1 MRKFFATLFVL
12 MLIILLSSRSFA
24 QDTESGWLIKADH
37 INPANYY
44 GVTLGNGMIGLVSSA
59 NPMSVKDVVLNGAY
73 DNYGRGRTS
82 NILKGFSFANMSL
95 VVDGQ
100 YISIDNVT
108 DYHQT
113 MDMKHAVLIEQFDVG
128 DKATVTYK
136 LRALRELPFTSLI
149 QMTVTAHKNIS
160 ITPSNSIEAPSI
172 LKDVHNYYSQITH
185 SHGEIPLM
193 TSVAKSPTGKLTV
206 AASCSYIF
214 EGMKQPHMIHQE
226 WDQNRH
232 LIQFTKELKKG
243 QTITFSVVG
252 SEASSAQF
260 SDPRNEAERLSIFAS
275 LEGTNRL
282 IQRHNEAWAHLWN
295 GDIKITGNIQDQR
308 DVRFSL
314 YNLYSFIR
322 SGTDYSL
329 SPMGLSGLGYNGHVF
344 WDAEI
349 WMYPSMLLLHPDIA
363 KSMLDYRY
371 KRLGAAKENALSLGY
386 KGAMFPWESDNT
398 GQEATPVWALS
409 GPFEHHITA
418 DIGIAFWN
426 YYLVTRNKKYLKEKG
441 YPVLKAV
448 ANFWV
453 SRVQKDKNGHD
464 NINNVVAADE
474 WAENINNDAFTNG
487 AAITALNDAV
497 KAARILGEKPDPK
510 WSNAAG
516 LIPINHFKNGVV
528 KEFDS
533 YHGEP
538 IKQADV
544 NLLAYPLHIVN
555 DKTTIQKDLEYY
567 EPKIGNGPAM
577 SYSVLS
583 TLFSRLGNK
592 DKSYQLFEKGFVP
605 NKKPPFGVLAESAG
619 GTNPYFATGA
629 GGMLQAVLAGFGG
642 LHITKQGIIQK
653 NGLLP
658 KEWKSLTITGVGVNN
673 ETFTVK

>member
-1 MRKFFATLFVL
+1 MRKLSSFLFVL
-12 MLIILLSSRSFA
+12 IIFSIATIPVCA
-24 QDTESGWLIKADH
+24 QNSGWEIKADH
-37 INPANYY
+37 INPGHYY
-44 GVTLGNGMIGLVSSA
+44 GVTLGNGMIGLVSSS
-59 NPMSVKDVVLNGAY
+59 NPMKVKDVVLNGAY

-95 VVDGQ
+95 AIDGQ
-100 YISIDNVT
+100 LVSENNISN
-108 DYHQT
+108 YHQT
-113 MDMKHAVLIEQFDVG
+113 LDMKHAVLIEHFDVG
-128 DKATVTYK
+128 NKATITYK

-149 QMTVTAHKNIS
+149 QMTITPHQDIT
-160 ITPSNSIEAPSI
+160 ITPSNAIVAPPI
-172 LKDVHNYYSQITH
+172 LKNVHNYFSQIKH
-185 SHGEIPLM
+185 SHGVIPLL

-214 EGMKQPHMIHQE
+214 EGMQQPHLIHQE

-232 LIQFTKELKKG
+232 LVQFTKKLKKDHSV
-243 QTITFSVVG
+243 TISVVG
-252 SEASSAQF
+252 SETSSAQF

-282 IQRHNEAWAHLWN
+282 IQRHNKAWANLWK
-295 GDIKITGNIQDQR
+295 GDIKIAGDVQDQR

-322 SGTDYSL
+322 AGTAYSL

-349 WMYPSMLLLHPDIA
+349 WMYPSMLILHPEIA

-371 KRLGAAKENALSLGY
+371 QRLKAAKENALSLGY

-398 GQEATPVWALS
+398 GQEATPVWALT

-426 YYLVTRNKKYLKEKG
+426 YYRVTHDKKYLKEKG

-448 ANFWV
+448 AKFWV
-453 SRVQKDKNGHD
+453 SRVHKDKNGND
-464 NINNVVAADE
+464 DINNVVAADE
-474 WAENINNDAFTNG
+474 WAENVNNDAFTNA

-497 KAARILGEKPDPK
+497 KAAHVLGVAPDPK
-510 WSNAAG
+510 WSEVANH
-516 LIPINHFKNGVV
+516 IPIDHFKNGVV

-533 YHGEP
+533 YHGQQ

-544 NLLAYPLHIVN
+544 NLLAYPLHIIH
-555 DKTTIQKDLEYY
+555 DKSSIEKNLKYY
-567 EPKIGNGPAM
+567 QPKIGNGPAM
-577 SYSVLS
+577 SYSV
-583 TLFSRLGNK
+583 FSALYARLGNRQK
-592 DKSYQLFEKGFVP
+592 AYELFKKGFEP
-605 NKKPPFGVLAESAG
+605 NKVPPFGDLAETAG

-642 LHITKQGIIQK
+642 LHITDSGIVQK
-653 NGLLP
+653 NGILP
-658 KEWKSLTITGVGVNN
+658 KAWKSLKITGVGVKNK
-673 ETFTVK
+673 TFTVK